1 MNMKSPLVARLIKVA
16 ATVAGALAVASMP
29 VWSAGPA
36 DADASSIK
44 IKSSSV
50 TSEFPDGFRFLLEA
64 SHDNDITF
72 VAVRLKVGQQTSA
85 SFNYLCD
92 ASGQGAETWRCDEL
106 DVGKVVDGELLWRTN
121 TAANYIPPETL
132 ITYSFEIE
140 DSEGNTLETE
150 QEEFIY
156 RDIRYEW
163 KEVSDGPVT
172 VAYHGPVLTRANIVL
187 ETVIETIDTM
197 APLLGAEAEG
207 PIRVAVYN
215 NNLEMLGALPRGSAT
230 IRRELITEGQVF
242 FEMGVLLMLGGGTR
256 AKGTASHEVTH
267 ILVHRAADGVFRR
280 APSWVQEGLAEYA
293 NVEPGSGISYELAL
307 EFAIATGRLLPIVY
321 MGTLPGD
328 PEDVIIFYGQA
339 RSMIRMMIDEW
350 GIEKMNQL
358 MKVMKSGKDVN
369 DALTE
374 VYGFDRQGLDD
385 QWRDSVG
392 APRYVPPNVDE
403 LKLTP
408 IPKTVVLPFSLT
420 PQAGAEAI
428 GSQSAEST
436 PTPTPAPTITPT
448 VAPAAVVALEEREQD
463 TSDEARQP
471 SEEAE
476 TSPAETGTSGTG
488 CLAPTGGPASADL
501 LTAAMLIGMVG
512 LASQRRRR
520 G

>member
-1 MNMKSPLVARLIKVA
+1 MNMKSSLVARLIKVA
-16 ATVAGALAVASMP
+16 ATVAGALVVASMP
-29 VWSAGPA
+29 VWSSGTAG
-36 DADASSIK
+36 ADASSIE

-64 SHDNDITF
+64 SHDSDIVS
-72 VAVRLKVGQQTSA
+72 VAVRLKIGQQTSA

-92 ASGQGAETWRCDEL
+92 ASGQEAETWRCDEL

-121 TAANYIPPETL
+121 SAGNYIPPETL

-156 RDIRYEW
+156 RDVRYEW
-163 KEVSDGPVT
+163 KEVSEGPVT
-172 VAYHGPVLTRANIVL
+172 VAYHGPVLSRATIVL
-187 ETVIETIDTM
+187 ETIIETIDTM
-197 APLLGAEAEG
+197 APLLGAESEG

-230 IRRELITEGQVF
+230 IRRELITEGQAF
-242 FEMGVLLMLGGGTR
+242 FEMGVLLMIQGGTR

-267 ILVHRAADGVFRR
+267 ILVHRAADGIFRR

-293 NVEPGSGISYELAL
+293 NVEPESGISYELAL
-307 EFAIATGRLLPIVY
+307 DFAVATGRLLPVLY
-321 MGTLPGD
+321 MQTLPGD

-339 RSMIRMMIDEW
+339 RSMIRMMVDEW
-350 GIEKMNQL
+350 GIDKMNQL
-358 MKVMKSGKDVN
+358 MKEMKSGKDM
-369 DALTE
+369 DSALTA

-392 APRYVPPNVDE
+392 APRYEPPNTE
-403 LKLTP
+403 KAKPTP

-428 GSQSAEST
+428 GSISAEET
-436 PTPTPAPTITPT
+436 PTPTPEPTLAPVAA
-448 VAPAAVVALEEREQD
+448 VAPEQSAQE
-463 TSDEARQP
+463 TRDEA
-471 SEEAE
+471 SNSSDAE

-488 CLAPTGGPASADL
+488 CFALTGGPASADL

-512 LASQRRRR
+512 LASQRRRP